1 MMFGGSQGSNPLHLA
16 VMECDTTI
24 SGTVK
29 VREVNGD
36 VIIVEI
42 PGSTYRIELAGQ
54 AQSGQRLHGWIDAT
68 ALKVHIASGG
78 GRFIE
83 PTRGAPRIV
92 AGHVMSIDADQGT
105 AMIRS
110 VLPVHIRL
118 EQVDR
123 ADQIS
128 VGDLVNFYV
137 RSGASWVNSP

>member
-1 MMFGGSQGSNPLHLA
+1 MFGEPQGGDPLHLA

-42 PGSTYRIELAGQ
+42 PGSAYCIELTGQ
-54 AQSGQRLHGWIDAT
+54 AQPGQRLQGRIDAA

-83 PTRGAPRIV
+83 PTSGAPRIV
-92 AGHVMSIDADQGT
+92 AGHVVSTDSDQGT

-110 VLPVHIRL
+110 VLPVHIRF

-128 VGDLVNFYV
+128 VGDLVNFHV
-137 RSGASWVNSP
+137 CSGASWVNSS